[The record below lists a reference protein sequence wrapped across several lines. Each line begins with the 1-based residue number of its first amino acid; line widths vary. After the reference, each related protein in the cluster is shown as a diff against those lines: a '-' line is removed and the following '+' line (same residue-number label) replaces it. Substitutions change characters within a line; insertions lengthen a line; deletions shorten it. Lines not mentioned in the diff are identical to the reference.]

1 MLDCV
6 NASAPV
12 STRRLGPYF
21 NGALAIGLSGTT
33 LLAANAQLKPRL
45 RSCKADHEVQL
56 LRMPTTSDACLRGD
70 VASQQP
76 ARKRN
81 RWRPLAA
88 VPAALP
94 LRQCE
99 DVVNFR
105 GNGPEDGRLL
115 VSGPSSAVLLYTD
128 YVNETSL
135 TTGSRYARR
144 IYVATV
150 ELTRDG
156 QQRLAA
162 RLGTPRQLRPAT
174 SDIATLARIEKN
186 WSPWL
191 HRASGQLHVHQWLD
205 YGGASVVYRV
215 DLSSGALVERHVAPL
230 ASADG
235 GGGGGGGGGRWPGL
249 QRLLGV
255 PPHSI
260 VSGGTP
266 AAPLNATHYLAFG
279 HTMTWRCLEADV
291 VAKGKA
297 ARARCAKRTRWRS
310 YASFAYVFSA
320 SPPFGLVG
328 VTRAFRMR
336 PPARDGTSEEAA
348 GLMAVAV
355 PSVHTAARDAAK
367 AAGGADAACVTW
379 DCIQFP
385 VSLTVDHSNE
395 RVLVSWGNRD
405 HETLV
410 SWFQLRW
417 LLSRLQPLGLARNRA
432 RI

>member
-1 MLDCV
+1 MLDCALA
-6 NASAPV
+6 NASV

-21 NGALAIGLSGTT
+21 NGALALGLTGTT

-56 LRMPTTSDACLRGD
+56 LRMPTTGD
-70 VASQQP
+70 SCFTAAAAPQPGRRRASS
-76 ARKRN
+76 
-81 RWRPLAA
+81 RWRPIAA

-115 VSGPSSAVLLYTD
+115 VSGPSTAVLLYTD
-128 YVNETSL
+128 YVNETVASL
-135 TTGSRYARR
+135 SRYARR

-150 ELTRDG
+150 ELKQDG
-156 QQRLAA
+156 QRLTAT
-162 RLGTPRQLRPAT
+162 LGTPRQLRPAT
-174 SDIATLARIEKN
+174 REVATLARIEKN

-191 HRASGQLHVHQWLD
+191 LASGQLHVHQWLD
-205 YGGASVVYRV
+205 YGGASVAYRV
-215 DLSSGALVERHVAPL
+215 DLSSGELIERHSAPL
-230 ASADG
+230 ASPTMAV
-235 GGGGGGGGGRWPGL
+235 GGRWPGL
-249 QRLLGV
+249 HRLLGV
-255 PPHSI
+255 PSHSI

-266 AAPLNATHYLAFG
+266 AAPLNTTHLLAFG
-279 HTMTWRCLEADV
+279 HTMTWRCLENDV

-320 SPPFGLVG
+320 SPPFGLTG
-328 VTRAFRMR
+328 VTRAFRIR
-336 PPARDGTSEEAA
+336 PPARDGTSEEAS

-385 VSLTVDHSNE
+385 VSLTVDHPHE

-405 HETLV
+405 HETLI
-410 SWFQLRW
+410 SWFKLRW
-417 LLSRLQPLGLARNRA
+417 LLARLQPLGSK
-432 RI
+432 

>member
-6 NASAPV
+6 NASASV

-33 LLAANAQLKPRL
+33 LLLAANAQLKPRL

-56 LRMPTTSDACLRGD
+56 LRMPTTSDACLSG
-70 VASQQP
+70 AAAAQQP

-156 QQRLAA
+156 QQSRRVRRRRIRGSSGSPPGSA
-162 RLGTPRQLRPAT
+162 RRGSCGQRRAT
-174 SDIATLARIEKN
+174 SRR
-186 WSPWL
+186 S
-191 HRASGQLHVHQWLD
+191 RASRRTGRR
-205 YGGASVVYRV
+205 GCTAPRASCTCT
-215 DLSSGALVERHVAPL
+215 SG
-230 ASADG
+230 S
-235 GGGGGGGGGRWPGL
+235 
-249 QRLLGV
+249 
-255 PPHSI
+255 
-260 VSGGTP
+260 TT
-266 AAPLNATHYLAFG
+266 AAP
-279 HTMTWRCLEADV
+279 
-291 VAKGKA
+291 
-297 ARARCAKRTRWRS
+297 RS
-310 YASFAYVFSA
+310 STAS
-320 SPPFGLVG
+320 
-328 VTRAFRMR
+328 
-336 PPARDGTSEEAA
+336 
-348 GLMAVAV
+348 
-355 PSVHTAARDAAK
+355 
-367 AAGGADAACVTW
+367 
-379 DCIQFP
+379 I
-385 VSLTVDHSNE
+385 
-395 RVLVSWGNRD
+395 
-405 HETLV
+405 
-410 SWFQLRW
+410 
-417 LLSRLQPLGLARNRA
+417 
-432 RI
+432 